1 MYRILIV
8 DDETIILSGIKFLVD
23 WEKYDCTIADTA
35 RNGQDALEK
44 IRLCVPDIVL
54 CDINMPVMGGIELLR
69 TVDAEFPSV
78 VFIMLTNLQEFDLA
92 KDAIRYRAVDYLVKN
107 QLDARMLVE
116 SLEKAKKEHD
126 SRSRFVQADRLDLFN
141 VKKRRELMQA
151 ACLDLLFSQDSP
163 AFEQART
170 VLAENRM
177 LDGYGIIYIPFDFAS
192 LPDCSRLTYEVQS
205 NLTAWERELTSRL
218 ADNLFK
224 TKYLY
229 VQTGQSSSLTLFVWG
244 QGKEWEKHIALLS
257 SKLANASENITQI
270 MSAVCATPCFFGEG
284 QLERCREAYFHCV
297 EDFYLNEGVGITP
310 HSSERPAPGPLGL
323 AGIGSQL
330 EAELNGRNLTGCRIL
345 LERASECISD
355 TVHQK
360 SQAIWLCNELYR
372 AAAKTLD
379 LGAFGARGYSEIK
392 TIMTRRQ
399 AVGWIDSLKDALTQ
413 ILWQQCALK
422 SAPVEKARQYVLEH
436 VEERISLQDVADEV
450 NISAGYLSTLF
461 KKQYNQSFIGFI
473 NQVKVERACELI
485 AEKKYLISEISYRLA
500 FENAYYFAKVF
511 RRYTGMSPSEWE
523 KANAGADKLEN

>member
-23 WEKYDCTIADTA
+23 WEKYDCTIADIA

-224 TKYLY
+224 TK
-229 VQTGQSSSLTLFVWG
+229 
-244 QGKEWEKHIALLS
+244 
-257 SKLANASENITQI
+257 
-270 MSAVCATPCFFGEG
+270 
-284 QLERCREAYFHCV
+284 
-297 EDFYLNEGVGITP
+297 
-310 HSSERPAPGPLGL
+310 
-323 AGIGSQL
+323 
-330 EAELNGRNLTGCRIL
+330 
-345 LERASECISD
+345 
-355 TVHQK
+355 
-360 SQAIWLCNELYR
+360 
-372 AAAKTLD
+372 
-379 LGAFGARGYSEIK
+379 
-392 TIMTRRQ
+392 
-399 AVGWIDSLKDALTQ
+399 
-413 ILWQQCALK
+413 
-422 SAPVEKARQYVLEH
+422 
-436 VEERISLQDVADEV
+436 
-450 NISAGYLSTLF
+450 
-461 KKQYNQSFIGFI
+461 
-473 NQVKVERACELI
+473 
-485 AEKKYLISEISYRLA
+485 
-500 FENAYYFAKVF
+500 
-511 RRYTGMSPSEWE
+511 
-523 KANAGADKLEN
+523 